1 MAARSGRFPGL
12 RLVIVACC
20 PATPL
25 PADPSW
31 GAGSTQLPAA
41 VASLHVRSAQDML
54 VPAADSEAMQAATLL
69 HAGCNPIAR
78 RLQPYCTQ
86 AAILAQAGCTPS
98 AFNPQP

>member
-1 MAARSGRFPGL
+1 MVVS
-12 RLVIVACC
+12 CC

-31 GAGSTQLPAA
+31 GAGPTQLPAA

>member
-69 HAGCNPIAR
+69 HAGCNPSAS
-78 RLQPYCTQ
+78 RLH
-86 AAILAQAGCTPS
+86 S
-98 AFNPQP
+98 